1 MKRFLTLMAAL
12 LIVGGLGFS
21 ADAQTRRKASKFQ
34 EVTFVTTIDCKN
46 CVKKVE
52 AKLPDEKG
60 IKDMKVNL
68 ADKTVWIKYDA
79 TKTDKE
85 KLAAAI
91 NKIGYEAIEKAEEP
105 KR

>member
-1 MKRFLTLMAAL
+1 MKRFLSILATVI
-12 LIVGGLGFS
+12 LIGSFAIDAGASDRKKKDS
-21 ADAQTRRKASKFQ
+21 AIQ

-46 CVKKVE
+46 CIKKIE

-60 IKDMKVNL
+60 IKDMKVTL

-79 TKTDKE
+79 TKTDKG

-91 NKIGYEAIEKAEEP
+91 EKLGFKATEKTAE
-105 KR
+105 

>member
-1 MKRFLTLMAAL
+1 MKRFIAILATVI
-12 LIVGGLGFS
+12 LIGSFAIDS
-21 ADAQTRRKASKFQ
+21 NASDRKKKNASIQ

-46 CVKKVE
+46 CVKKIE

-60 IKDMKVNL
+60 IKDMKVTL

-91 NKIGYEAIEKAEEP
+91 QKLGFKATEKTVE
-105 KR
+105 

>member
-1 MKRFLTLMAAL
+1 MKRFLSILVAVLLAGAL
-12 LIVGGLGFS
+12 ATN
-21 ADAQTRRKASKFQ
+21 ADAAGDRKKKDSKIQ

-60 IKDMKVNL
+60 IKDLKVTL
-68 ADKTVWIKYDA
+68 ADKTVWIKFDA
-79 TKTDKE
+79 TKTDKQ

-91 NKIGYEAIEKAEEP
+91 EKLGFKATEKTE
-105 KR
+105 